1 LTAAQEEMEGEI
13 RITLVNGWG
22 VPIKVFNL
30 NDIQVVI
37 QDKARKPIDLV
48 EKMTKETQLKIE
60 TIDDKSSHLQTV
72 IELGDAD
79 KKTLGF
85 FPEGAFREYAALRQ
99 IILAI
104 ESQSRCIG
112 YLLYRYSSEH
122 NRIAIIHLCVA
133 PSERKKGV
141 AKLLVNYLKEITQE
155 YSGIGLRCRRDY
167 KLDKFWSSLG
177 FVAQSD
183 IPAKTPG
190 ELLTNWRLD
199 YGHPN
204 LLSTLTNQQ
213 REFKLFVVIDT
224 EIFFYLYTD
233 EERKFAEAKSLL
245 ADWLQPYL
253 EVCITDEVFNKIN
266 NENVENERN
275 KMRKFAQN
283 LTCLTCPNRRLDMI
297 EQPLRKFFKE
307 KNFLI
312 DEYEVRNIAR
322 TLASDIYTYITCNS
336 SLLDIAED
344 IYECFKL
351 SILRPVELITR
362 LDELRRKPEYQPVR
376 LAGTQLE
383 QTRLQKGQE
392 AILNSY
398 FQSFNQG
405 ESRAEFQQRLH
416 RFLAEPDKFECSV
429 VLEGENQPLALVVYD
444 RHKKHELEIPMLR
457 VGDNPLAA
465 TVTHHLIFQATLVS
479 AREQR
484 QFTRVT
490 DTGLQETVIKV
501 VQKDT
506 FIKAENGWLR
516 ANIAV
521 AETALNL
528 SQRLESLAIKFG
540 QEYVFCR
547 QLANN
552 LKTDGAIT
560 DTQTM
565 LDIER
570 FLCPAK
576 IIDADIPTFII
587 PIKPF
592 WAQQLFD
599 EELANQTPFGA
610 TKIGLAL
617 NREAV
622 YYKSRNAPKELKN
635 AVGGRIL
642 WYVSK
647 DKDDGY
653 RGVSAIRACSRLDE
667 VVIGKP
673 DELYRRF
680 RDLGIYER
688 KHIFDT
694 AHQDP
699 NNVIMAIRFSDT
711 ELLKTPVTLHKIQE
725 VFGQKMT
732 IRTSLYISKENFAK
746 VYALG
751 VQT

>member
-1 LTAAQEEMEGEI
+1 
-13 RITLVNGWG
+13 
-22 VPIKVFNL
+22 
-30 NDIQVVI
+30 
-37 QDKARKPIDLV
+37 
-48 EKMTKETQLKIE
+48 
-60 TIDDKSSHLQTV
+60 
-72 IELGDAD
+72 
-79 KKTLGF
+79 
-85 FPEGAFREYAALRQ
+85 
-99 IILAI
+99 
-104 ESQSRCIG
+104 
-112 YLLYRYSSEH
+112 
-122 NRIAIIHLCVA
+122 
-133 PSERKKGV
+133 
-141 AKLLVNYLKEITQE
+141 
-155 YSGIGLRCRRDY
+155 
-167 KLDKFWSSLG
+167 
-177 FVAQSD
+177 
-183 IPAKTPG
+183 
-190 ELLTNWRLD
+190 
-199 YGHPN
+199 
-204 LLSTLTNQQ
+204 
-213 REFKLFVVIDT
+213 
-224 EIFFYLYTD
+224 
-233 EERKFAEAKSLL
+233 
-245 ADWLQPYL
+245 
-253 EVCITDEVFNKIN
+253 
-266 NENVENERN
+266 
-275 KMRKFAQN
+275 
-283 LTCLTCPNRRLDMI
+283 
-297 EQPLRKFFKE
+297 
-307 KNFLI
+307 
-312 DEYEVRNIAR
+312 
-322 TLASDIYTYITCNS
+322 
-336 SLLDIAED
+336 
-344 IYECFKL
+344 
-351 SILRPVELITR
+351 
-362 LDELRRKPEYQPVR
+362 
-376 LAGTQLE
+376 
-383 QTRLQKGQE
+383 
-392 AILNSY
+392 
-398 FQSFNQG
+398 
-405 ESRAEFQQRLH
+405 
-416 RFLAEPDKFECSV
+416 
-429 VLEGENQPLALVVYD
+429 
-444 RHKKHELEIPMLR
+444 MLR

-673 DELYRRF
+673 EELYRRF

-694 AHQDP
+694 AHKDP

-732 IRTSLYISKENFAK
+732 IRTSLCISKENFAK

>member
-1 LTAAQEEMEGEI
+1 M
-13 RITLVNGWG
+13 
-22 VPIKVFNL
+22 
-30 NDIQVVI
+30 
-37 QDKARKPIDLV
+37 
-48 EKMTKETQLKIE
+48 
-60 TIDDKSSHLQTV
+60 
-72 IELGDAD
+72 
-79 KKTLGF
+79 
-85 FPEGAFREYAALRQ
+85 
-99 IILAI
+99 
-104 ESQSRCIG
+104 
-112 YLLYRYSSEH
+112 
-122 NRIAIIHLCVA
+122 
-133 PSERKKGV
+133 
-141 AKLLVNYLKEITQE
+141 
-155 YSGIGLRCRRDY
+155 
-167 KLDKFWSSLG
+167 
-177 FVAQSD
+177 
-183 IPAKTPG
+183 
-190 ELLTNWRLD
+190 
-199 YGHPN
+199 
-204 LLSTLTNQQ
+204 
-213 REFKLFVVIDT
+213 
-224 EIFFYLYTD
+224 
-233 EERKFAEAKSLL
+233 

-253 EVCITDEVFNKIN
+253 ELCITDEVFNKIN
-266 NENVENERN
+266 NENNDS
-275 KMRKFAQN
+275 KRKQLRIFAKTF
-283 LTCLTCPNRRLDMI
+283 TCLTCQNRRLDRL
-297 EQPLRKFFKE
+297 EQPLRNFFKE
-307 KNFLI
+307 KNILI

-322 TLASDIYTYITCNS
+322 TLAADTYTYTTCNS
-336 SLLDIAED
+336 SLLDIADD

-351 SILRPVELITR
+351 SIIRPAELITR

-376 LAGTQLE
+376 LAGTQLK
-383 QTRLQKGQE
+383 QTRFQRGE
-392 AILNSY
+392 EDNLNSY
-398 FQSFNQG
+398 FQSFKQG
-405 ESRAEFQQRLH
+405 ESRAEFQQKLH

-444 RHKKHELEIPMLR
+444 KHKKYELEIPMLR

-490 DTGLQETVIKV
+490 DTGLQETVIKI

-506 FIKAENGWLR
+506 FVKVENGWLR

-528 SQRLESLAIKFG
+528 SQRLENSAIKFG
-540 QEYVFCR
+540 QEYAFCR

-599 EELANQTPFGA
+599 EKLANQTPFGA

-622 YYKSRNAPKELKN
+622 YYKSKNAPKELKSC
-635 AVGGRIL
+635 VGGRIL

-647 DKDDGY
+647 DKDNGY

-673 DELYRRF
+673 EELYRRF

-688 KHIFDT
+688 KHIIDT
-694 AHQDP
+694 AHQDQ

-711 ELLKTPVTLHKIQE
+711 ELFKTPVTLHKIQE
-725 VFGQKMT
+725 FFGQKMT
-732 IRTSLYISKENFAK
+732 IQTSLYISKENFAK

-751 VQT
+751 VQN

>member
-1 LTAAQEEMEGEI
+1 M
-13 RITLVNGWG
+13 
-22 VPIKVFNL
+22 K
-30 NDIQVVI
+30 
-37 QDKARKPIDLV
+37 
-48 EKMTKETQLKIE
+48 KETQLKIE
-60 TIDDKSSHLQTV
+60 TIDDKSPYLQTV
-72 IELGDAD
+72 IELGDAH

-85 FPEGAFREYAALRQ
+85 FPEGAFRRHASLRQ
-99 IILAI
+99 IIVAI
-104 ESQSRCIG
+104 EPQSRCIG
-112 YLLYRYSSEH
+112 YLLYSYSSEY

-141 AKLLVNYLKEITQE
+141 AKLLVDSLKEITQE
-155 YSGIGLRCRRDY
+155 YSGIGLTCRRDY
-167 KLDKFWSSLG
+167 NLDEFWSSLG
-177 FVAQSD
+177 FVAQYD
-183 IPAKTPG
+183 KPAKTPG
-190 ELLTNWRLD
+190 EKLTYWWLD

-204 LLSTLTNQQ
+204 LLTTLTNQQ
-213 REFKLFVVIDT
+213 REFKLFVVVDSA
-224 EIFFYLYTD
+224 IFFHLYTD
-233 EERKFAEAKSLL
+233 NESKLEEANLL
-245 ADWLQPYL
+245 VADWLQPYL

-266 NENVENERN
+266 NEKAENERQ
-275 KMRKFAQN
+275 KMRIFAQN
-283 LTCLTCPNRRLDMI
+283 FTRLTCQNRRLDMS
-297 EQPLRKFFKE
+297 EQPLRKFLKE
-307 KNFLI
+307 KNILI

-322 TLASDIYTYITCNS
+322 TLAADIYTYITCNS
-336 SLLDIAED
+336 LLLDIAED

-351 SILRPVELITR
+351 SIIRPVELITR

-376 LAGTQLE
+376 LAGTQLK
-383 QTRLQKGQE
+383 QIRLQRVE
-392 AILNSY
+392 EDNLNSY

-405 ESRAEFQQRLH
+405 ESKADFQQRLH
-416 RFLAEPDKFECSV
+416 RFLAEPNKFECSV
-429 VLEGENQPLALVVYD
+429 VLEDENQPLALAVYD

-465 TVTHHLIFQATLVS
+465 TVTHHLVFQATLVS
-479 AREQR
+479 AHEQR
-484 QFTRVT
+484 QFTRIT
-490 DTGLQETVIKV
+490 DVGLQETVIKSL
-501 VQKDT
+501 QKDT
-506 FIKAENGWLR
+506 FITVENGWLR

-521 AETALNL
+521 AETALKL
-528 SQRLESLAIKFG
+528 SQRLEDLATKFG
-540 QEYVFCR
+540 QEYTFCHH
-547 QLANN
+547 LANN
-552 LKTDGAIT
+552 LKTDGAII

-570 FLCPAK
+570 FLYPAK

-599 EELANQTPFGA
+599 EELANQTLLGA

-635 AVGGRIL
+635 GVGGRIL

-673 DELYRRF
+673 EDLYRRF

-694 AHQDP
+694 AHQDS
-699 NNVIMAIRFSDT
+699 NNVIMAIKFSDT
-711 ELLKTPVTLHKIQE
+711 ELFKNPVTLYKLKKIC
-725 VFGQKMT
+725 GQKMT
-732 IRTSLYISKENFAK
+732 LQASSRISKEKFTK
-746 VYALG
+746 IYALG
-751 VQT
+751 FQT

>member
-1 LTAAQEEMEGEI
+1 MEGEI

-22 VPIKVFNL
+22 VLIKVFNL
-30 NDIQVVI
+30 NDIQAVI
-37 QDKARKPIDLV
+37 QNKAKKPIELV
-48 EKMTKETQLKIE
+48 EKMKKETQLKIE
-60 TIDDKSSHLQTV
+60 TIDDKSPHLQTV
-72 IELGDAD
+72 IELGDAH

-85 FPEGAFREYAALRQ
+85 FPEGAFRRHASLRQ
-99 IILAI
+99 IIVAI
-104 ESQSRCIG
+104 EPQSRCIG
-112 YLLYRYSSEH
+112 YLLYRYSSEY

-141 AKLLVNYLKEITQE
+141 AKLLFNYLKEITQD
-155 YSGIGLRCRRDY
+155 YSGISIRCRRDY
-167 KLDKFWSSLG
+167 NLDNFWSSLG

-224 EIFFYLYTD
+224 EIFFDFYTD
-233 EERKFAEAKSLL
+233 KESKFTEAKSLL

-253 EVCITDEVFNKIN
+253 EVCITAEIFNKIN
-266 NENVENERN
+266 NEDIEYKRN
-275 KMRKFAQN
+275 KMRDFAQKF
-283 LTCLTCPNRRLDMI
+283 TCLTCKSRRLDI
-297 EQPLRKFFKE
+297 LDKPLKNFFKE
-307 KNFLI
+307 KNVLI

-322 TLASDIYTYITCNS
+322 TLAADIYTYITCNS

-376 LAGTQLE
+376 LAGTQLK
-383 QTRLQKGQE
+383 QTRLNREQE

-405 ESRAEFQQRLH
+405 ESKAEFQQRLH

-465 TVTHHLIFQATLVS
+465 TVIHHLIFQAALVS

-484 QFTRVT
+484 QFTRFT

-501 VQKDT
+501 LQKDT
-506 FIKAENGWLR
+506 FIKVENGWLR

-528 SQRLESLAIKFG
+528 SQRLEKLAIKFG
-540 QEYVFCR
+540 QEYAFCR
-547 QLANN
+547 HLANN
-552 LKTDGAIT
+552 LKIDGA
-560 DTQTM
+560 
-565 LDIER
+565 
-570 FLCPAK
+570 
-576 IIDADIPTFII
+576 
-587 PIKPF
+587 
-592 WAQQLFD
+592 
-599 EELANQTPFGA
+599 N
-610 TKIGLAL
+610 
-617 NREAV
+617 
-622 YYKSRNAPKELKN
+622 
-635 AVGGRIL
+635 
-642 WYVSK
+642 
-647 DKDDGY
+647 
-653 RGVSAIRACSRLDE
+653 
-667 VVIGKP
+667 
-673 DELYRRF
+673 RRF

-688 KHIFDT
+688 KHILDT

-699 NNVIMAIRFSDT
+699 NNVIMALRFSDT
-711 ELLKTPVTLHKIQE
+711 ELLKKPVTLHKIQE
-725 VFGQKMT
+725 AFGHKMT
-732 IRTSLYISKENFAK
+732 IQTSLCISKENFAK

>member
-1 LTAAQEEMEGEI
+1 
-13 RITLVNGWG
+13 
-22 VPIKVFNL
+22 
-30 NDIQVVI
+30 
-37 QDKARKPIDLV
+37 
-48 EKMTKETQLKIE
+48 
-60 TIDDKSSHLQTV
+60 
-72 IELGDAD
+72 
-79 KKTLGF
+79 
-85 FPEGAFREYAALRQ
+85 
-99 IILAI
+99 
-104 ESQSRCIG
+104 
-112 YLLYRYSSEH
+112 
-122 NRIAIIHLCVA
+122 
-133 PSERKKGV
+133 
-141 AKLLVNYLKEITQE
+141 
-155 YSGIGLRCRRDY
+155 
-167 KLDKFWSSLG
+167 
-177 FVAQSD
+177 
-183 IPAKTPG
+183 
-190 ELLTNWRLD
+190 
-199 YGHPN
+199 
-204 LLSTLTNQQ
+204 
-213 REFKLFVVIDT
+213 DT
-224 EIFFYLYTD
+224 EIFFHLYPAMNSKL
-233 EERKFAEAKSLL
+233 EEADSLI
-245 ADWLQPYL
+245 ADWLEHYL
-253 EVCITDEVFNKIN
+253 ELCITDEVFNKIN
-266 NENVENERN
+266 HENTENER
-275 KMRKFAQN
+275 KQMRIFAQN
-283 LTCLTCPNRRLDMI
+283 FTCLTCQNRRLDII
-297 EQPLRKFFKE
+297 EQPLRKIFKQ
-307 KNFLI
+307 KNILI
-312 DEYEVRNIAR
+312 DEYEIRNLAR
-322 TLASDIYTYITCNS
+322 TLAANIYIYITCNS

-383 QTRLQKGQE
+383 QTRLQRGQE

-429 VLEGENQPLALVVYD
+429 VIESENQPLALVVYD

-465 TVTHHLIFQATLVS
+465 TVTHHLIFQAALVS

-484 QFTRVT
+484 QFTRIT
-490 DTGLQETVIKV
+490 DIELQETVIKSL
-501 VQKDT
+501 QKDT
-506 FIKAENGWLR
+506 FINVDNGWLR

-521 AETALNL
+521 AETGLNL
-528 SQRLESLAIKFG
+528 SQRLEDLAIKFG
-540 QEYVFCR
+540 QEYEFCHH
-547 QLANN
+547 LANN
-552 LKTDGAIT
+552 LKADDAIR

-599 EELANQTPFGA
+599 GELANQTLLGA

-622 YYKSRNAPKELKN
+622 YYKSRNAPKELKS

-647 DKDDGY
+647 DKDRGY
-653 RGVSAIRACSRLDE
+653 RGVSAIRAFSRLDE

-673 DELYRRF
+673 EELYRRF

-694 AHQDP
+694 AHKDL

-711 ELLKTPVTLHKIQE
+711 ELLKTPVKLNQIKE
-725 VFGQKMT
+725 VFGENMT
-732 IRTSLYISKENFAK
+732 MRTSLYISKENFAK

>member
-1 LTAAQEEMEGEI
+1 
-13 RITLVNGWG
+13 
-22 VPIKVFNL
+22 
-30 NDIQVVI
+30 
-37 QDKARKPIDLV
+37 
-48 EKMTKETQLKIE
+48 
-60 TIDDKSSHLQTV
+60 
-72 IELGDAD
+72 
-79 KKTLGF
+79 
-85 FPEGAFREYAALRQ
+85 
-99 IILAI
+99 
-104 ESQSRCIG
+104 
-112 YLLYRYSSEH
+112 
-122 NRIAIIHLCVA
+122 
-133 PSERKKGV
+133 
-141 AKLLVNYLKEITQE
+141 
-155 YSGIGLRCRRDY
+155 
-167 KLDKFWSSLG
+167 
-177 FVAQSD
+177 
-183 IPAKTPG
+183 
-190 ELLTNWRLD
+190 
-199 YGHPN
+199 
-204 LLSTLTNQQ
+204 
-213 REFKLFVVIDT
+213 
-224 EIFFYLYTD
+224 
-233 EERKFAEAKSLL
+233 
-245 ADWLQPYL
+245 
-253 EVCITDEVFNKIN
+253 
-266 NENVENERN
+266 
-275 KMRKFAQN
+275 
-283 LTCLTCPNRRLDMI
+283 
-297 EQPLRKFFKE
+297 
-307 KNFLI
+307 
-312 DEYEVRNIAR
+312 
-322 TLASDIYTYITCNS
+322 
-336 SLLDIAED
+336 LLDIAED

-362 LDELRRKPEYQPVR
+362 LGLGELGRKPEYQPVR

-383 QTRLQKGQE
+383 QTRLQRGQE

-444 RHKKHELEIPMLR
+444 RHKKHELEISMLR

-465 TVTHHLIFQATLVS
+465 TVIHHLIFQAALVS

-490 DTGLQETVIKV
+490 DTGLQETVIKIL
-501 VQKDT
+501 QKDT
-506 FIKAENGWLR
+506 FIKVENGWLR
-516 ANIAV
+516 ANIAL
-521 AETALNL
+521 AKTALNL
-528 SQRLESLAIKFG
+528 SQRLEELAIKFG
-540 QEYVFCR
+540 QEYAFCR
-547 QLANN
+547 HLANN
-552 LKTDGAIT
+552 LKIDGVIR

-587 PIKPF
+587 PIKPY

-599 EELANQTPFGA
+599 EELASQTLLGA

-622 YYKSRNAPKELKN
+622 YYKSKNAPKELKLS
-635 AVGGRIL
+635 VGGRIL

-647 DKDDGY
+647 DEDRGY

-673 DELYRRF
+673 EELYRRF

-732 IRTSLYISKENFAK
+732 IRTSLCISKENFAK

-751 VQT
+751 FQT